1 MVEETSESK
10 SFTKILRDFMFIN
23 NAVKI
28 NFNKKLKNLK
38 INIFFLIFINLFF
51 SFKLFLMNIN
61 MLLWIFWE
69 EIYLI
74 RMKIKMKVN

>member
-61 MLLWIFWE
+61 MLL
-69 EIYLI
+69 
-74 RMKIKMKVN
+74 